1 MQRDPSLIQ
10 FNDLST
16 LSQKKFE
23 RARSTYLVDKLTGKL
38 NNADYFL
45 QLTRSMAEF
54 SGQDTDEF
62 LSNLY
67 AKGKEHKEREARQ
80 GQSAFVMNETRERSR
95 SGSKA
100 GPDGL
105 DMEIH
110 AVDGV
115 ISGPV
120 DKS

>member
-1 MQRDPSLIQ
+1 MNKPKISAADINESAKVSHTERTLKIKDILQKQQLQQQIQQSENMQRDPSLIQ

-23 RARSTYLVDKLTGKL
+23 RARSKYLVDKLTGKL

-67 AKGKEHKEREARQ
+67 AKGKEHKEREAR
-80 GQSAFVMNETRERSR
+80 
-95 SGSKA
+95 
-100 GPDGL
+100 
-105 DMEIH
+105 
-110 AVDGV
+110 
-115 ISGPV
+115 
-120 DKS
+120 

>member
-1 MQRDPSLIQ
+1 
-10 FNDLST
+10 
-16 LSQKKFE
+16 
-23 RARSTYLVDKLTGKL
+23 
-38 NNADYFL
+38 
-45 QLTRSMAEF
+45 
-54 SGQDTDEF
+54 
-62 LSNLY
+62 
-67 AKGKEHKEREARQ
+67 
-80 GQSAFVMNETRERSR
+80 MNETRERSR

>member
-1 MQRDPSLIQ
+1 
-10 FNDLST
+10 
-16 LSQKKFE
+16 
-23 RARSTYLVDKLTGKL
+23 
-38 NNADYFL
+38 
-45 QLTRSMAEF
+45 MAEF

-80 GQSAFVMNETRERSR
+80 GQQSHETRERSR
-95 SGSKA
+95 SGSKV
-100 GPDGL
+100 PEDH
-105 DMEIH
+105 MEIH
-110 AVDGV
+110 IVDGV

>member
-23 RARSTYLVDKLTGKL
+23 RARSKYLVDKLTGKL

-54 SGQDTDEF
+54 TGQDTDEF

-67 AKGKEHKEREARQ
+67 AKGKEHKERELARRD
-80 GQSAFVMNETRERSR
+80 GSFMMIGGNESRNNLERSR

-100 GPDGL
+100 GAAGDGL
-105 DMEIH
+105 DL
-110 AVDGV
+110 
-115 ISGPV
+115 
-120 DKS
+120 